1 MAGNLDQI
9 LEKQDYYG
17 IRLESIGG
25 LGANLC
31 GKMLGELAVR
41 YLNLNSAAFSSY
53 GSEKTGT
60 PVKGYIRYCLPDKEI
75 RIHSPVVHPDLLAV
89 FHQALMQDA
98 GVWKGCGSQTKV
110 LVALDEGQEN
120 LSGGLPDWIRECYV
134 VNARQIAMESK
145 SRINVV
151 MLGAIAK

>member
-1 MAGNLDQI
+1 
-9 LEKQDYYG
+9 
-17 IRLESIGG
+17 
-25 LGANLC
+25 
-31 GKMLGELAVR
+31 
-41 YLNLNSAAFSSY
+41 
-53 GSEKTGT
+53 
-60 PVKGYIRYCLPDKEI
+60 
-75 RIHSPVVHPDLLAV
+75 
-89 FHQALMQDA
+89 MQDA

-151 MLGAIAK
+151 MLGQLQK